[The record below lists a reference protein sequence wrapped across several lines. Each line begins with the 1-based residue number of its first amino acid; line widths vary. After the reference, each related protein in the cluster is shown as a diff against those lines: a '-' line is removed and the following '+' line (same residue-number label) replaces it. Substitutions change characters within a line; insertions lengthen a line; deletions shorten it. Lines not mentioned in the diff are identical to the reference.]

1 MLGKT
6 FSRLFVKIKAATRH
20 FNVKTLKKIANSG
33 GSSRQRST
41 VALYGKDINVAG
53 MCICLESE

>member
-6 FSRLFVKIKAATRH
+6 FSCPFVKIKAATRH

-33 GSSRQRST
+33 GSSRQST
-41 VALYGKDINVAG
+41 VALYGKDINVAS